1 MMNGLGKVFVACIG
15 GLSLAACGMQ
25 LEKAESLS
33 PQGSAFDVSL
43 YEGYL
48 GLAKSETGE
57 GDHLDSDVFA
67 TRAISAGSGAATG
80 PEAIAARDL
89 PKDKV
94 GELSTARERLV
105 AALASGAAQKMP
117 ADSADAQVKFDC
129 WMQEQE
135 ENFQPDDIAACRGG
149 FYDALAK
156 VESGTK
162 VVAKPAPQPE
172 PKLEALKFVVYFDT
186 DSADLDAAAKAV
198 LAEAEAAAA
207 KAKAAKVSVLGNT
220 DTVGKAAYNDTLSE
234 LRAAAVAKAMVAGG
248 VPGSAITTAAFG
260 ETKLAKPTGDDVSA
274 GENRRVEIV
283 IEQ

>member
-1 MMNGLGKVFVACIG
+1 MNGLGKVFVVCAG
-15 GLSLAACGMQ
+15 GLSLAGCG
-25 LEKAESLS
+25 LILDNAESLG

-48 GLAKSETGE
+48 GLARSESGE

-67 TRAISAGSGAATG
+67 SRAILAGTGKEIG

-89 PKDKV
+89 PADKV

-105 AALASGAAQKMP
+105 AALGQGAGQKMP
-117 ADSADAQVKFDC
+117 AESADAQVKFDC

-149 FYDALAK
+149 FYDALGK
-156 VESGTK
+156 LESGTK
-162 VVAKPAPQPE
+162 MVAKPAPPPE
-172 PKLEALKFVVYFDT
+172 PKLGALKFVVYFDT
-186 DSADLDAAAKAV
+186 DSAELDAAAKAV
-198 LAEAEAAAA
+198 LAEVEAAAA
-207 KAKAAKVSVLGNT
+207 KAEAAKVSVGGNA

-248 VPGSAITTAAFG
+248 VPAGAISTAAYG
-260 ETKLAKPTGDDVSA
+260 EANLAKPTGDDVDA
-274 GENRRVEIV
+274 RENRRVEIV